1 MDIRIGTNSYG
12 YPVRASQKSNAAAKA
27 SFADLMKTKQADAIG
42 SRDSVT
48 ITQKP
53 LEQRLE
59 SVHQKIAEM
68 DFAGKSNE
76 EIYKSINDAYETEF
90 GYLGI
95 MFYTNRDTCTEI
107 REDAKQIF
115 EDKISGYIELDEKAL
130 YYRAMGYD
138 QIRI

>member
-1 MDIRIGTNSYG
+1 MDIRIGASSQDYSVRPSLKNSS
-12 YPVRASQKSNAAAKA
+12 VVKA

-59 SVHQKIAEM
+59 SIHQKVAEM
-68 DFAGKSNE
+68 DFTGKSNE

-95 MFYTNRDTCTEI
+95 MFYTDRDTCTEI
-107 REDAKQIF
+107 REDAKSLFAEKIPNYMKMDRKLQYQI
-115 EDKISGYIELDEKAL
+115 EH
-130 YYRAMGYD
+130 
-138 QIRI
+138 